1 MSSAAQSSGCY
12 NVPNGSSLQASNVV
26 KCLFNQES
34 PRNNSTIP
42 KTPPRASSSQTEKSI
57 TPFENCSTATSN
69 KDITPQQI
77 MSSNCTIISSETIRV
92 SPNKQISYYSIEK
105 NHISTCS
112 PLKTSLNRSNIKD
125 HVRGRLDFDASE
137 MPMITENQT
146 TDGNSTSE
154 SEKEGDILDLE
165 FPNLDSLGFDFNLSE
180 FLLDFD
186 IGSEDMALSSTQML
200 DSSPD
205 CCSG

>member
-1 MSSAAQSSGCY
+1 
-12 NVPNGSSLQASNVV
+12 
-26 KCLFNQES
+26 
-34 PRNNSTIP
+34 
-42 KTPPRASSSQTEKSI
+42 
-57 TPFENCSTATSN
+57 
-69 KDITPQQI
+69 
-77 MSSNCTIISSETIRV
+77 
-92 SPNKQISYYSIEK
+92 
-105 NHISTCS
+105 
-112 PLKTSLNRSNIKD
+112 
-125 HVRGRLDFDASE
+125 